1 VSELGSKPDSWIL
14 DLRASDSIVAAETRL
29 AALSAGFP
37 ADERERLHQAPLFLL
52 PHVLRRISFFTEI
65 YQRILKVPGVVMEFG
80 VWYGRDLAI
89 LDGLRTVYEPLNY
102 SRKIVGFDT
111 FTGFPGVE
119 PKDGDHQLAR
129 VGALATSASYDEY
142 LRAILAERERMAP
155 YDHIRKFE
163 VVRGDASQ
171 TLEAYLAANPQTIVA
186 FAYFDMDLYEPTKR
200 CLELL
205 KPHLTRGSVLGFDE
219 LNCGEFPGET
229 VAVREVL
236 GLDRVALRRPAGT
249 GPGLPSYL
257 EIE

>member
-1 VSELGSKPDSWIL
+1 MSKADSWML
-14 DLRASDSIVAAETRL
+14 DLRASDSIVQAEARL
-29 AALSAGFP
+29 AELSASFP

-52 PHVLRRISFFTEI
+52 PHVLRRIAFFSEI
-65 YQRILKVPGVVMEFG
+65 YQRILAVPGAVMEFG

-111 FTGFPGVE
+111 FTGFPAVE
-119 PKDGDHQLAR
+119 PKDGAHEIAKA
-129 VGALATSASYDEY
+129 GALATAEAYDEY
-142 LRAILAERERMAP
+142 LRAILVERERMAP

-163 VVRGDASQ
+163 VVRGDACQ
-171 TLEAYLAANPQTIVA
+171 TLETYLAANPQTIVA

-205 KPHLTRGSVLGFDE
+205 RPHLTRGSVLGFDE

-229 VAVREVL
+229 VALREVL
-236 GLDRVALRRPAGT
+236 GLDRVALRRPPGF

-257 EIE
+257 VME

>member
-1 VSELGSKPDSWIL
+1 MKKADSWIL
-14 DLRASDSIVAAETRL
+14 DLRASDSIVQAETRL
-29 AALSAGFP
+29 AELASAFP
-37 ADERERLHQAPLFLL
+37 ADGRERLHQAPLFLL
-52 PHVLRRISFFTEI
+52 PHVLRRIAFFSEI
-65 YQRILKVPGVVMEFG
+65 YQRILAVPGVVMEFG
-80 VWYGRDLAI
+80 VWFGRDLAI

-102 SRKIVGFDT
+102 SRKVVGFDT

-119 PKDGDHQLAR
+119 PEDGDNAIAKA
-129 VGALATSASYDEY
+129 GALDTAAAYDEY
-142 LRAILAERERMAP
+142 LRAVMGERERMAP

-163 VVRGDASQ
+163 VIRGDASQ
-171 TLEAYLAANPQTIVA
+171 TLETYLAANPQTIVA

-205 KPHLTRGSVLGFDE
+205 KPHLTRGSILGFDE

-229 VAVREVL
+229 VALREVL
-236 GLDRVALRRPAGT
+236 GLDRVALRRPAGF